1 MTDDGIAPGEDREDW
16 ETSRDLSAGL
26 AVGDSISFSKTVT
39 DADVRSFAAA
49 SGDTNPLHLDA
60 AAAGETRFGERIVHG
75 ALLTGLIGAALARL
89 PGTVVY
95 LSQDVEFRA
104 PVSVGDRP
112 TARCEIRDRL
122 GDDRYRLAT
131 RVDNDGE
138 TALDGEATVLIED
151 GSGSS

>member
-1 MTDDGIAPGEDREDW
+1 MTDRIAPSEDRKDW

-26 AVGDSISFSKTVT
+26 AAGDSISFSKTI
-39 DADVRSFAAA
+39 
-49 SGDTNPLHLDA
+49 
-60 AAAGETRFGERIVHG
+60 IVHG

-95 LSQDVEFRA
+95 LSQDVEFTA

-131 RVDNDGE
+131 RVDNGDE

-151 GSGSS
+151 GSDSS